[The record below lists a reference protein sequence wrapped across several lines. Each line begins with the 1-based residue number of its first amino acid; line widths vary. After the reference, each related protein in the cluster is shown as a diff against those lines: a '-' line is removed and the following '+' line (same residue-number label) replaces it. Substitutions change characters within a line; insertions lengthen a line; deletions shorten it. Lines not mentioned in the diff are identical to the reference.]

1 MVTQFSC
8 VSRVFASVVALVMMK
23 GFMMPEAPQQGD
35 LATSSRTEPA
45 VVQPST
51 ESIRPLVQDSEF
63 LALAPQPSASLLL
76 SSAFG
81 QLLNNSDFARQHGSI
96 PANTKLLSL
105 EVKPDGVYV
114 DLSEEFA
121 KGGGSASMINRVTQV
136 VYTATS
142 LNPNAEVYIS
152 VAGQKLDENNP
163 LAGEGLMVS
172 YPTTRQQ
179 LAVDFAYKY

>member
-8 VSRVFASVVALVMMK
+8 VSRVFASVVALVMVK
-23 GFMMPEAPQQGD
+23 GFIMPEALQQSA
-35 LATSSRTEPA
+35 LATSRTESA
-45 VVQPST
+45 VVQPAT
-51 ESIRPLVQDSEF
+51 ENIRPVVQDSEF

-81 QLLNNSDFARQHGSI
+81 QLLNNSDFARQHG
-96 PANTKLLSL
+96 
-105 EVKPDGVYV
+105 
-114 DLSEEFA
+114 
-121 KGGGSASMINRVTQV
+121 SMINRVTQV

>member
-8 VSRVFASVVALVMMK
+8 GSKVFVSIVALVMMK
-23 GFMMPEAPQQGD
+23 GFMMPEAQPIA
-35 LATSSRTEPA
+35 LAVSRAESAVEQPATEE
-45 VVQPST
+45 V
-51 ESIRPLVQDSEF
+51 RPELKDSEF

-81 QLLNNSDFARQHGSI
+81 QLFNNADFTRQHGSI
-96 PANTKLLSL
+96 PANTKLLNL
-105 EVKPDGVYV
+105 EVKRDGVHIN
-114 DLSEEFA
+114 LSEEFT
-121 KGGGSASMINRVTQV
+121 KGGGSASMINRLTQV
-136 VYTATS
+136 VHTATS
-142 LNPNAEVYIS
+142 LNNNAEVYIS

-179 LAVDFAYKY
+179 LATDFAYQY

>member
-8 VSRVFASVVALVMMK
+8 VSKVFASVVALVMMK
-23 GFMMPEAPQQGD
+23 GFMMPEAQQSVW
-35 LATSSRTEPA
+35 ATPRTESA
-45 VVQPST
+45 VEQPIT
-51 ESIRPLVQDSEF
+51 ESIRPELKDADF

-81 QLLNNSDFARQHGSI
+81 QLLNNSDFASQHGSI

-105 EVKPDGVYV
+105 EIKQDGVHV

-121 KGGGSASMINRVTQV
+121 TGGGSASMINRLTQV
-136 VYTATS
+136 IYTATS

>member
-8 VSRVFASVVALVMMK
+8 VSKVFVSVVALFMLK
-23 GFMMPEAPQQGD
+23 GFVLPETQQSA
-35 LATSSRTEPA
+35 LATSRTESA
-45 VVQPST
+45 VEKTIAATSHRTAKDP
-51 ESIRPLVQDSEF
+51 EF
-63 LALAPQPSASLLL
+63 VALAPQPSASLLL

-96 PANTKLLSL
+96 PANTRLLSL
-105 EVKPDGVYV
+105 EVKQEGVYV

-121 KGGGSASMINRVTQV
+121 TGGGSASMINRVNQV

-142 LNPNAEVYIS
+142 LNPNADVYIS
-152 VAGQKLDENNP
+152 VAGQKLDDNNP

-172 YPTTRQQ
+172 YPTSRQQ
-179 LAVDFAYKY
+179 LAVDFASR

>member
-8 VSRVFASVVALVMMK
+8 VSRVFASVVALVILK
-23 GFMMPEAPQQGD
+23 GFLLPEAQPRV
-35 LATSSRTEPA
+35 LATSRTEST
-45 VVQPST
+45 VVQPAT
-51 ESIRPLVQDSEF
+51 ENIRPLVKDSEF
-63 LALAPQPSASLLL
+63 LTLAPQPSASLLL

-81 QLLNNSDFARQHGSI
+81 QLLNNSDFAREHGSI
-96 PANTKLLSL
+96 PVNTKLLSL
-105 EVKPDGVYV
+105 EVKPDGVHV